1 MLMYMC
7 THVLSQLCMIS
18 IIHFNFMHTLLSCFQ
33 PVDDEVTEFFE
44 DAEDFYSTY
53 LALKSSGIFFAL

>member
-1 MLMYMC
+1 
-7 THVLSQLCMIS
+7 
-18 IIHFNFMHTLLSCFQ
+18 MHTLLSCFQ

-53 LALKSSGIFFAL
+53 LALKSSGIFFALYVNG